1 MGRVEGLGLGRATEG
16 EAAQL
21 SSPKVL
27 GSNHIGGQRL
37 DGERDSLQ
45 EAAMQIASILKSKRE
60 DTHCKG
66 QKHFLKV

>member
-45 EAAMQIASILKSKRE
+45 EAAMQIA
-60 DTHCKG
+60 
-66 QKHFLKV
+66 